1 MKIDRFSDVP
11 IYMQIYN
18 GIVEQIVDGYLTAGE
33 RLTPRRKLSQQLG
46 VAERTV
52 ENAYNKL
59 INDEYIVSRGGSG
72 YFVSTER
79 VWDDKHQIMKSCVYN
94 LSTNGVETS
103 KLPFAEWS
111 KLLRST
117 VREDTGLFQ
126 HGEKAG
132 EWCLRKSIRRMLFKD
147 FGVRC
152 KTEQI
157 IIGPGAED
165 LLCELMLLLAYDST
179 VIMNNCF
186 NYRVKGVSDSVHMNI
201 SYLSD
206 GPDGIDTNEL
216 ANINKGLLYVKP
228 VHNLPTAVSL
238 SEEKKLEIAR
248 WADGGKYVVEDT
260 AENHYQYGKREK
272 TIWELAEGRNVI
284 FLGSFSNT
292 IAPSMK
298 IGYIVVPQ
306 EIGERW
312 FAQKRYYSNRVSR
325 VEQVTLSK
333 FIDRGHYERHVNY
346 MRDVYKAKM
355 KAFEDAIKE
364 SPLGGICRLSGTD
377 AGMYCLAECDI
388 ELDEKEANSI
398 LAAHGVKLS
407 PLNSSM
413 YDEEKSGFKKNTYV
427 VGFGEMTIT
436 RIRESVAEWAK
447 AWRRYL

>member
-18 GIVEQIVDGYLTAGE
+18 EIVEQIVDGYLTGGE
-33 RLTPRRKLSQQLG
+33 RLLPRRKLSQQLG

-59 INDEYIVSRGGSG
+59 LNDEYIVSRGGSG
-72 YFVSTER
+72 YFVSAER
-79 VWDDKHQIMKSCVYN
+79 VWDEKHHIMKSCVYN
-94 LSTNGVETS
+94 FSSNGVETS

-165 LLCELMLLLAYDST
+165 LLRELMLLLSYDNT
-179 VIMNNCF
+179 VIMNNCYY
-186 NYRVKGVSDSVHMNI
+186 YRVKGVADSVHMNI

-206 GPDGIDTNEL
+206 GPDGIDTKEL
-216 ANINKGLLYVKP
+216 AKINKGLLYIRP
-228 VHNLPTAVSL
+228 VHNLPTGVSL
-238 SEEKKLEIAR
+238 SEEKKLEIAE
-248 WADGGKYVVEDT
+248 WAEGEKYVVED
-260 AENHYQYGKREK
+260 AGENHYQYGKRKK
-272 TIWELAEGRNVI
+272 TIRELAGGRNVI

-298 IGYIVVPQ
+298 IGYIVVPE

-312 FAQKRYYSNRVSR
+312 FAQKRFYSNRVSR

-333 FIDRGHYERHVNY
+333 FIDHGHFERHVNY
-346 MRDVYKAKM
+346 MREIYRAKM
-355 KAFEDAIKE
+355 KVFEAAVKA
-364 SPLGGICRLSGTD
+364 SPLGEICRLSGTD
-377 AGMYCLAECDI
+377 TGMYCLAECDI
-388 ELDEKEANSI
+388 DLDEGEAKAL

-407 PLNSSM
+407 SLSSSM
-413 YDEEKSGFKKNTYV
+413 SNPEKSGFKKNTYV

-436 RIRESVAEWAK
+436 QIREGVAAWSK